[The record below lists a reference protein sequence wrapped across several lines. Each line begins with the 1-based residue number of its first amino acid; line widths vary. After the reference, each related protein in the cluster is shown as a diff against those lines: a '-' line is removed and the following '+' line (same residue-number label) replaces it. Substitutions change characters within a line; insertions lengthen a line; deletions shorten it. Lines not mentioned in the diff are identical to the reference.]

1 MSSRNVFYPC
11 PSPMLSIYQGI
22 LFLTRGVYP
31 IIYRDFTK
39 GFGTEYQSVKS
50 ASRGRGPDDY

>member
-1 MSSRNVFYPC
+1 
-11 PSPMLSIYQGI
+11 MLSIYQGI

-39 GFGTEYQSVKS
+39 GFGLEKQSAKQ
-50 ASRGRGPDDY
+50 ASRGRVPDEY